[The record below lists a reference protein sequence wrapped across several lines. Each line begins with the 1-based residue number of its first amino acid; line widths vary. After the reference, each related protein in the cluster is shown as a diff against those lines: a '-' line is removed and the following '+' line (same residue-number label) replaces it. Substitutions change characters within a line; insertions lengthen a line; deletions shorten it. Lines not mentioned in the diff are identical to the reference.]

1 MVRVPQVRERGE
13 RPADLP
19 DSRIAIRET
28 LDGLGIHN
36 PARRNIVTIL
46 ILMLWLTGWAFGEVF
61 ALSEILRGGNIAGS
75 LFLLVWVTFWTLGGL
90 FAAGVVL
97 WNLFGSERLFVTEG
111 MLVHSVG
118 FGPVRRKRIYPLDE
132 VGDFRVD
139 TRGDP
144 AANAIPLGSIGYRAG
159 GVRHTF
165 GIGMTRAEAEAS
177 LAAIR
182 RALPF
187 PDGGDFPSPPAADT

>member
-1 MVRVPQVRERGE
+1 M
-13 RPADLP
+13 
-19 DSRIAIRET
+19 
-28 LDGLGIHN
+28 
-36 PARRNIVTIL
+36 VTIWNLPRIEIQSLRKIEETRPTAL
-46 ILMLWLTGWAFGEVF
+46 ITGTTAW
-61 ALSEILRGGNIAGS
+61 NIAGS

-118 FGPVRRKRIYPLDE
+118 FGPFRRKRIYPLDE

-144 AANAIPLGSIGYRAG
+144 ATNAIPLGSIGYRAG
-159 GVRHTF
+159 GARHTF

-187 PDGGDFPSPPAADT
+187 PDGGDFPPPPAADT